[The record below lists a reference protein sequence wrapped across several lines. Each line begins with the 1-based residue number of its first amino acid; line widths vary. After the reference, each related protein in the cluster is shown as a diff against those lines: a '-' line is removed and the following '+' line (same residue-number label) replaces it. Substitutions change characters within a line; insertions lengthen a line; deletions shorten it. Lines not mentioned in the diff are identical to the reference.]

1 MSQSVYLLV
10 YQRVLFYIL
19 ILPGDVRLGLIII
32 VVGDKILHRILGKE
46 FPELTAKLCGKGLVM
61 RKHECR
67 AIQPRYHIRHGER
80 LARTGD
86 AEQRLR
92 AVAVLYPANELVYRL
107 RLIARRLKFGMQ
119 YKFIRHILTL
129 SIRCRRQIM
138 RHSPPPCG
146 PERSHCADKN
156 VIALTSPF

>member
-1 MSQSVYLLV
+1 MWHCKSVYLLV

-67 AIQPRYHIRHGER
+67 AIQRAITFAMVKVLPEPVTPSSVCARSPSSIPR
-80 LARTGD
+80 TS
-86 AEQRLR
+86 
-92 AVAVLYPANELVYRL
+92 
-107 RLIARRLKFGMQ
+107 
-119 YKFIRHILTL
+119 L
-129 SIRCRRQIM
+129 SIA
-138 RHSPPPCG
+138 CG
-146 PERSHCADKN
+146 
-156 VIALTSPF
+156 